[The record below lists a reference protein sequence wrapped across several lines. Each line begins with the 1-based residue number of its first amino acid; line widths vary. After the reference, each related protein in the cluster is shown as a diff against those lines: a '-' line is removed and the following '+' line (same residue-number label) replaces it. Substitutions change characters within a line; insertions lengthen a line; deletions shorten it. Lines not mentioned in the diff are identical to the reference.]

1 MIENTQ
7 ANDLNERAQA
17 LLTQNPDLAGDLQ
30 ESIKDTKP
38 EYEEIARNY
47 EGAKDWWQMI
57 GVKDRRDAQS
67 LLAEV
72 TRIANRKRFS

>member
-7 ANDLNERAQA
+7 ANDLNERVQA
-17 LLTQNPDLAGDLQ
+17 LLAKVPDLAGDLR
-30 ESIKDTKP
+30 ESINDTKP
-38 EYEEIARNY
+38 EYEEIARTY
-47 EGAKDWWQMI
+47 EGAKDWWEMI

-72 TRIANRKRFS
+72 TRIANRKRLA

>member
-7 ANDLNERAQA
+7 TNDLTERVQA
-17 LLTQNPDLAGDLQ
+17 LMAKVPDLADDLQ

-38 EYEEIARNY
+38 EHEEIARAY
-47 EGAKDWWQMI
+47 EGAQDWWEMI
-57 GVKDRRDAQS
+57 GVKDRRDAQR

-72 TRIANRKRFS
+72 TRIANRNRLA